1 MPLKGY
7 KQLSQPGGRPKYL
20 INQRV
25 GTVSPTGRET
35 APPSFFRNKPQRLS
49 SNVAT
54 RYAPARQTSSH
65 RRPAAPPKEP
75 ISYANN
81 PNVSYTRQGSGF
93 VTTVVDEG
101 EPAVSFT
108 PRPGGGFN
116 TNVVDYGEQQPGEAR
131 SAYEARLARMGY
143 VKGRDY

>member
-1 MPLKGY
+1 M
-7 KQLSQPGGRPKYL
+7 
-20 INQRV
+20 
-25 GTVSPTGRET
+25 
-35 APPSFFRNKPQRLS
+35 
-49 SNVAT
+49 
-54 RYAPARQTSSH
+54 
-65 RRPAAPPKEP
+65 EP

-81 PNVSYTRQGSGF
+81 PNVSYTRKGSGF
-93 VTTVVDEG
+93 LTTVVDEG

-108 PRPGGGFN
+108 PRPAEVHEGLISGGGFN